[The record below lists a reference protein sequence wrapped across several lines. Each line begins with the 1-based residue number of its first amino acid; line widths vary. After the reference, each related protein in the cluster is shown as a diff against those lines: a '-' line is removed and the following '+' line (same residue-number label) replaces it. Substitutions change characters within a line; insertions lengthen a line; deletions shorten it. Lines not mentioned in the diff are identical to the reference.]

1 MSGPEP
7 NPAAPSPRAVLASE
21 AEHTSTDANRL
32 DSLMDRYATGD
43 DVVFGDLYDGL
54 APRLRAHVLRHTR
67 DQARADDV
75 VQQTMLQIHRARGQ
89 FVRGARVLPWAF
101 AIARR
106 LLIDAHRRGGRE
118 VLAWND
124 EDDGAALLE
133 AVDPNAAR
141 ADDAVY
147 ARELGRRI
155 EAELGHL
162 PEAQRTAFELVKLDG
177 LSLKEAAE
185 ALGTT
190 TAAVKLRA
198 HRAYQALREA
208 LGDLAPSSRKAE
220 R

>member
-1 MSGPEP
+1 MSDPEP
-7 NPAAPSPRAVLASE
+7 SLSAPPARAAVAGD
-21 AEHTSTDANRL
+21 AEHTSTDAKHL

-43 DVVFGDLYDGL
+43 DVVFGELYDGL

-106 LLIDAHRRGGRE
+106 LLIDTHRRGGRE
-118 VLAWND
+118 VLARGDGD
-124 EDDGAALLE
+124 EGAVWLE
-133 AVDPNAAR
+133 AVDPDAAR

-147 ARELGRRI
+147 ARELGRRL
-155 EAELGHL
+155 EAELGNL
-162 PEAQRTAFELVKLDG
+162 PQAQRTAFELVKLDG

-185 ALGTT
+185 TLGTT

-208 LGDLAPSSRKAE
+208 LGDLAPASGKGKR
-220 R
+220 